1 MSLNELRKKREELDK
16 RRNNT
21 LNNMDKIIG
30 ESLRVAD
37 VAHNSKEVLDNLDR
51 EFEKQTG
58 LKGIDVTF
66 LFFATALQVIKWAIL
81 PELGNKIDKDNRISD
96 KEGDQKVKAAKKNY
110 SDNHSDWDVNKSK
123 KSYKSWKE
131 IVYSSVPYDATKG
144 APALGINMEG
154 RYHRYKTLGHDPVLG
169 WVFGT
174 MNIIS
179 DTITLNDFRTFNIEN
194 MHFKDQTSVFSAF
207 SRSFESIVEDKHRL
221 PAAIFRQG
229 LHYQSDKYTK
239 LGLPIPILGIFS
251 EKLAGNLYRSQYDML
266 CLSKDFKK
274 VGESAKYAILIN
286 MVISLVHGLFYDET
300 KYSNRDL
307 YEVKTR
313 KILSY
318 SNAIASGSN
327 VIYVAINAYLGNEGA
342 IKKLDIGGIIVTI
355 HRLLS
360 DSEFIRKVKE
370 EFVFGSFNKMIQGEE
385 YDF

>member
-1 MSLNELRKKREELDK
+1 MSLDELRKKREELDK

-21 LNNMDKIIG
+21 LNNMDKIIE
-30 ESLRVAD
+30 ESFRVAD
-37 VAHNSKEVLDNLDR
+37 VAHNSKEILDNLDR

-66 LFFATALQVIKWAIL
+66 LFFATALQVIKWAVL

-110 SDNHSDWDVNKSK
+110 SDKHSDWDVNKSEK
-123 KSYKSWKE
+123 NYKSWKE
-131 IVYSSVPYDATKG
+131 IVFSSVPYDTTKG

-154 RYHRYKTLGHDPVLG
+154 RYHRYKTLGHDPILG

-179 DTITLNDFRTFNIEN
+179 DTITLNNFRTFNIEN
-194 MHFKDQTSVFSAF
+194 MHFKDETTAISAF
-207 SRSFESIVEDKHRL
+207 SRSFESIREDKYRL

-239 LGLPIPILGIFS
+239 SGLPLPILGVFS
-251 EKLAGNLYRSQYDML
+251 EELAGSLYRSQYDSL
-266 CLSKDFKK
+266 CLSKDLKK
-274 VGESAKYAILIN
+274 IGESAKYSILIN
-286 MVISLVHGLFYDET
+286 MIISLVHGLFYDET

>member
-30 ESLRVAD
+30 ESFRVVD
-37 VAHNSKEVLDNLDR
+37 VAHNSKEILDNLDR

-66 LFFATALQVIKWAIL
+66 LFFATALQVIKWAVL

-110 SDNHSDWDVNKSK
+110 SDKHSDWDVNKSEK
-123 KSYKSWKE
+123 NYKSWKE
-131 IVYSSVPYDATKG
+131 IVFSSVPYDATKG

-154 RYHRYKTLGHDPVLG
+154 RYHRYKTLGHDPILG

-179 DTITLNDFRTFNIEN
+179 DTITLNNFRTFNIEN
-194 MHFKDQTSVFSAF
+194 MYFKDETTAISAF
-207 SRSFESIVEDKHRL
+207 LRSFESIREDKYRL

-239 LGLPIPILGIFS
+239 LGLPIPILGVFS
-251 EKLAGNLYRSQYDML
+251 EELAGNLYRSQYDSL
-266 CLSKDFKK
+266 CLSKDLKK
-274 VGESAKYAILIN
+274 IGESAKYSILIN
-286 MVISLVHGLFYDET
+286 MIISLVHGLFYDET

-360 DSEFIRKVKE
+360 DSEFIRKIKE
-370 EFVFGSFNKMIQGEE
+370 EFVFGGFNKMIQGEE
-385 YDF
+385 YNF

>member
-1 MSLNELRKKREELDK
+1 MSLDELRKKREELDK

-21 LNNMDKIIG
+21 LNNMDKIIE
-30 ESLRVAD
+30 ESFRVAD
-37 VAHNSKEVLDNLDR
+37 VAHNSKEILDNLDR

-66 LFFATALQVIKWAIL
+66 LFFATALQVIKWAVL

-110 SDNHSDWDVNKSK
+110 SDKHSDWDVNKSEK
-123 KSYKSWKE
+123 NYKSWKE
-131 IVYSSVPYDATKG
+131 IVFSSIPYDATKG

-154 RYHRYKTLGHDPVLG
+154 RYHRYKTLGHDPILG

-179 DTITLNDFRTFNIEN
+179 DTITLNNFRTFNIEN
-194 MHFKDQTSVFSAF
+194 MHFKDETTAISAF
-207 SRSFESIVEDKHRL
+207 SRSFESIREDKYRL

-239 LGLPIPILGIFS
+239 LGLPIPILGVFS
-251 EKLAGNLYRSQYDML
+251 EELAGNLYRSQYDSL
-266 CLSKDFKK
+266 CLSKDLKK
-274 VGESAKYAILIN
+274 IGESAKYSILIN
-286 MVISLVHGLFYDET
+286 MIISLVHGLFYDET

-370 EFVFGSFNKMIQGEE
+370 EFVFGSFNKMIQGEQ

>member
-1 MSLNELRKKREELDK
+1 MSLDELRKKREELDK

-21 LNNMDKIIG
+21 LNNMDKIIE
-30 ESLRVAD
+30 ESFRVAD
-37 VAHNSKEVLDNLDR
+37 VAHNSKEILDNLDR

-66 LFFATALQVIKWAIL
+66 LFFATALQVIKWAVL

-110 SDNHSDWDVNKSK
+110 SDKHSDWDVNKSEK
-123 KSYKSWKE
+123 NYKSWKE
-131 IVYSSVPYDATKG
+131 IVFSSVPYDATKG

-154 RYHRYKTLGHDPVLG
+154 RYHRYKTLGHDPILG

-179 DTITLNDFRTFNIEN
+179 DTITLNNFRTFNIEN
-194 MHFKDQTSVFSAF
+194 MHFKDETTAISAF
-207 SRSFESIVEDKHRL
+207 SRSFESIREDKYRL

-239 LGLPIPILGIFS
+239 LGLPIPILGVFS
-251 EKLAGNLYRSQYDML
+251 EELAGNLYRSQYDSL
-266 CLSKDFKK
+266 CLSKDLKK
-274 VGESAKYAILIN
+274 IGESAKYSILIN
-286 MVISLVHGLFYDET
+286 MIISLVHGLFYDEA

-327 VIYVAINAYLGNEGA
+327 VIYVAINAYLGNEVA

-385 YDF
+385 YNF